1 MTQEGGEQCGA
12 ARVVAEVSAYAVSLV
27 RLASGE
33 AGVCGGTAVSLPSR
47 HRPSLG
53 SPSRSLC
60 LPHRPP
66 LGSPSDTAVHV
77 WSGLDVTGAGPVC
90 DEPLPTTA
98 TTTCA
103 LPPPLH
109 YSHVP
114 PSLGVHTTGPG
125 PAASRPATVSPLC
138 HVPPGPPC
146 HFRVVPKY
154 GPTRH
159 VVPCCTA
166 RKAFFPGPAWPAVH
180 AVLAWPATCHVCA
193 VLSPCQIGQA

>member
-1 MTQEGGEQCGA
+1 MDLQIWCGEAVTQEGGEQCGV

-103 LPPPLH
+103 LPPPLQLLPRPT
-109 YSHVP
+109 VP
-114 PSLGVHTTGPG
+114 RRPHHRTRSSRVTPRHCV
-125 PAASRPATVSPLC
+125 AAVPRAARPTVPLSC
-138 HVPPGPPC
+138 SAQV
-146 HFRVVPKY
+146 
-154 GPTRH
+154 
-159 VVPCCTA
+159 
-166 RKAFFPGPAWPAVH
+166 WPN
-180 AVLAWPATCHVCA
+180 
-193 VLSPCQIGQA
+193 